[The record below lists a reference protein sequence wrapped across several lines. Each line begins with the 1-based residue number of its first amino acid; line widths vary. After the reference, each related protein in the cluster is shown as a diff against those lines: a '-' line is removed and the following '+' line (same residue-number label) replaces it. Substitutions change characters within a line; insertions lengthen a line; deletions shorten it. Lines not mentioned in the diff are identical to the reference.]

1 MRANLRGESFTALT
15 ALIVLVG
22 AVGAVGAPPARVLP
36 LTADQHEG
44 PGTKIKNE
52 GVEHRLKAGFPG
64 RHAIHAGAGHP
75 LDR

>member
-36 LTADQHEG
+36 TDSGSTPKDQVPRSKMRG
-44 PGTKIKNE
+44 
-52 GVEHRLKAGFPG
+52 
-64 RHAIHAGAGHP
+64 
-75 LDR
+75 